1 MNVFIYKRN
10 CPRVSFVL
18 YKATKLTFQRHSTAF
33 LCSDLPVRLAGG
45 TSSEGRVE
53 VYYNGTWGTV
63 CDDLFDDVD
72 AGVVCNSLGFG
83 SVEMSS
89 KYRKTEQSNPFPSTY
104 TTSNIVYTPYRK
116 VQTKFPF
123 RQKKAA
129 ARDISAF
136 LI

>member
-18 YKATKLTFQRHSTAF
+18 YKATKLTFQRHSTAC

-53 VYYNGTWGTV
+53 VYFNGSWGTV

-72 AGVVCNSLGFG
+72 AGVVCNSLGYG
-83 SVEMSS
+83 SVEMSWKVS
-89 KYRKTEQSNPFPSTY
+89 QNRTAKAIPINLHNLEHS
-104 TTSNIVYTPYRK
+104 VYTLP
-116 VQTKFPF
+116 
-123 RQKKAA
+123 
-129 ARDISAF
+129 
-136 LI
+136 